1 MDYIIRPVRPD
12 EWAESKALRLAALAD
27 PDASVAFVTT
37 LAEAHARPDGYWQER
52 TRVTAAGETALA
64 FVAESPA
71 GEWAGTVTAQVEKP
85 DGPDAEHIF
94 GGAPSAPQTQLIGVY
109 VRPEH
114 RGTGLAQELVRAGV
128 EWSWSLA
135 DPCMERVRLHVHQQN
150 LRALAFYRKL
160 GFEPTGRTPDMP
172 GRPGEREYEL
182 ALSRPE
188 A

>member
-1 MDYIIRPVRPD
+1 MEYTIRPIRPD

-27 PDASVAFVTT
+27 PAASVAFVTT

-52 TRVTAAGETALA
+52 TRETATGETSLA

-71 GEWAGTVTAQVEKP
+71 GEWAGTVTAQVERP

-94 GGAPSAPQTQLIGVY
+94 GGAPTAPQTQLLGVY

-114 RGTGLAQELVRAGV
+114 RGGGLAQELVRAGV

-135 DPCMERVRLHVHQQN
+135 DPRVERVRLHVHQQN
-150 LRALAFYRKL
+150 HRALAFYRKL
-160 GFEPTGRTPDMP
+160 GFEPTGNTPDMP
-172 GRPGEREYEL
+172 GRPGEREYEM
-182 ALSRPE
+182 ALPRPE